1 MSNPLVG
8 MATLTF
14 VVALGAAG
22 CEPSA
27 SSTADVTTVS
37 STASPSSTARPTA
50 SSSAPVHEAPTGP
63 AQESATFVAVVDGD
77 TIETSA
83 GTVRLVGIDAPEHG
97 ECGYSEAS
105 MTIGRL
111 VLPGDAVVLELPVG
125 ENDRDQYDRLI
136 RFVTTEAGVDLGLW
150 QLEAGNAIARYDS
163 TDGYL
168 EHPREAEC
176 HSAQVAD
183 AGPDGSVVT
192 VACQEE
198 AQQSVAPLVDIQAT
212 EATAPEDPWWQQYSS
227 CSRLKKNT
235 VGHPKGPFRADD
247 PAEVDIYNWFQF
259 GTGHSGDGDND
270 GLACE

>member
-1 MSNPLVG
+1 
-8 MATLTF
+8 
-14 VVALGAAG
+14 
-22 CEPSA
+22 
-27 SSTADVTTVS
+27 
-37 STASPSSTARPTA
+37 
-50 SSSAPVHEAPTGP
+50 
-63 AQESATFVAVVDGD
+63 
-77 TIETSA
+77 
-83 GTVRLVGIDAPEHG
+83 
-97 ECGYSEAS
+97 
-105 MTIGRL
+105 
-111 VLPGDAVVLELPVG
+111 
-125 ENDRDQYDRLI
+125 
-136 RFVTTEAGVDLGLW
+136 
-150 QLEAGNAIARYDS
+150 
-163 TDGYL
+163 
-168 EHPREAEC
+168 
-176 HSAQVAD
+176 VAD